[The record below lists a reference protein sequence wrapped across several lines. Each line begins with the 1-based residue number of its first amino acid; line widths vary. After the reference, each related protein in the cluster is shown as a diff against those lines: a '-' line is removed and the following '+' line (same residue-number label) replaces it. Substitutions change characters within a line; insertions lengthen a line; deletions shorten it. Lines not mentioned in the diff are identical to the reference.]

1 MEGTE
6 QLRYACGDLVGRR
19 RRVSAGVKVVD
30 LKFHHA
36 SAMGGDPLIISTDTR
51 SCKVWHQN
59 SGKTY
64 TTLEPA
70 TGDINDICIWPG
82 SGFMVRDP
90 TLPSHHSPGEGWDD
104 SHMS

>member
-1 MEGTE
+1 VVFARAG
-6 QLRYACGDLVGRR
+6 GVFF
-19 RRVSAGVKVVD
+19 AGVKVVD

-36 SAMGGDPLIISTDTR
+36 SAVGGDPLMISTDTR

-82 SGFMVRDP
+82 SGFMVRH
-90 TLPSHHSPGEGWDD
+90 TTHFRHGTVVAKGWDEALAAGRLRAR
-104 SHMS
+104 